1 MTEFRSRWEEI
12 QAADV
17 NLYGVS
23 VDSVYSHAAFAEQL
37 GGLPFE
43 LLADFERSVVTE
55 WGVRRDDVEGYRG
68 MPTRS
73 VFIIDRD
80 GIVRYAWV
88 RTREQPQPNFDEV
101 IAEAKR
107 IAS

>member
-1 MTEFRSRWEEI
+1 M

-23 VDSVYSHAAFAEQL
+23 VDSVYSHGAFAEQL

-73 VFIIDRD
+73 VFIIDRE
-80 GIVRYAWV
+80 GVVRYAWV
-88 RTREQPQPNFDEV
+88 RSREQPQPDFDQV

-107 IAS
+107 IAA

>member
-1 MTEFRSRWEEI
+1 M

-23 VDSVYSHAAFAEQL
+23 VDSVYSHGVFAEQL

-73 VFIIDRD
+73 VFILDRE

-88 RTREQPQPNFDEV
+88 RSREQPQPDFDEV
-101 IAEAKR
+101 VAEAKR
-107 IAS
+107 IAA

>member
-1 MTEFRSRWEEI
+1 M
-12 QAADV
+12 
-17 NLYGVS
+17 
-23 VDSVYSHAAFAEQL
+23 DSVYSHAAFAEQL

-43 LLADFERSVVTE
+43 LLADFERSVVTD

-73 VFIIDRD
+73 VFILDRE
-80 GIVRYAWV
+80 GVVRYAWV

>member
-1 MTEFRSRWEEI
+1 M

-23 VDSVYSHAAFAEQL
+23 VDSVYSHGAFAEQL

-43 LLADFERSVVTE
+43 LLADFERTVVTD

-73 VFIIDRD
+73 VFILDRE

-88 RTREQPQPNFDEV
+88 RTKEQPQPNFDEM

-107 IAS
+107 IAG